1 MTILQKIGVDVGSVL
16 LFFTENLPELP
27 PCHMSNKN
35 VTWTTAMPKGIWTP
49 GNIWKSLV
57 CKDEGVINTDWTL
70 KCLRNT
76 SVWIF
81 GDSNARLA
89 YDVILEL
96 TKCNKTKDLYPRAK
110 CTKSETGLSINVLC
124 HEGPVYITL
133 QRNDNFSVP
142 NFIQKLPKNQK
153 HILIIQY
160 YLHYAAAHLA
170 VLSLRMKSLR
180 AAIEKLLEEN
190 PNVLIGLRAPHISPL
205 FYDYNHAVGGDPL
218 GPQYIHIIRE
228 RFKGLEDKIVFLD
241 LWEMSIGIENPDYH
255 PPQYVNL
262 EMFKFLLSFQCQ

>member
-1 MTILQKIGVDVGSVL
+1 
-16 LFFTENLPELP
+16 
-27 PCHMSNKN
+27 
-35 VTWTTAMPKGIWTP
+35 MPKGIWTP

-57 CKDEGVINTDWTL
+57 CKHVGVINTDWTL

-81 GDSNARLA
+81 GDSNARMT
-89 YDVILEL
+89 YDTILEL
-96 TKCNKTKDLYPRAK
+96 TKCNKTEGGYPLK
-110 CTKSETGLSINVLC
+110 GTCTKPETGLSINVFC
-124 HEGPVYITL
+124 HEGPAYTYS
-133 QRNDNFSVP
+133 QRNENYTGIPS
-142 NFIQKLPKNQK
+142 FIQKLPKNQK

-160 YLHYAAAHLA
+160 YLHYTAAHLA

-190 PNVLIGLRAPHISPL
+190 PNVLIGLRGPHIASL
-205 FYDYNHAVGGDPL
+205 YYNYNHAIGGDPL

-228 RFKGLEDKIVFLD
+228 RFKGLEDKVVFLD
-241 LWEMSIGIENPDYH
+241 LWEMSIGIENFHYH

-262 EMFKFLLSFQCQ
+262 EMFKLLLSFQCQ